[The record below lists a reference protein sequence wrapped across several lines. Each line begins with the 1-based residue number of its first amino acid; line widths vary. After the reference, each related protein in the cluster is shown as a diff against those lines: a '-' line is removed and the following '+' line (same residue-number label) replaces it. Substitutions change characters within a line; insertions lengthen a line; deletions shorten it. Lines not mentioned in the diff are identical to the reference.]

1 MRNRQPDIHDRC
13 FGLLT
18 DVDDLRDVVQKLRDS
33 RLVEHL
39 DKMSELLIEF
49 IYQYADGVKE
59 PGR

>member
-1 MRNRQPDIHDRC
+1 MIDHQPDIQDKC

-18 DVDDLRDVVQKLRDS
+18 DVDDLRDVVEKLNDT

-39 DKMSELLIEF
+39 DRMSELVITF

-59 PGR
+59 SGR